1 MYKSEIFR
9 KYINNLSISPEQREK
24 EKAQLEYTETHINN
38 VLKAWELI
46 KESESCIDIINSQIS
61 KARLAQVT
69 LTNEIPCPYTSLIPV
84 IEFMDHQIR
93 LHDLSKYSEIE
104 WEAYRR
110 NFYPIND
117 QEKEKYKEDFDK
129 AWLHHYTINTHHWNY
144 WYKIRKDI
152 NAMDLLSC
160 IELCC
165 DWIAMN
171 FVFDGT
177 ALDFYEKNV
186 LQCTDPNEKIY
197 LGEKQS
203 SFILNL
209 LTAFYKDFPK
219 PSK

>member
-1 MYKSEIFR
+1 MYKSEIYS
-9 KYINNLSISPEQREK
+9 KYIDNPNISPEQRDK
-24 EKAQLEYTETHINN
+24 EKAQLQYTNTHIAN

-46 KESESCIDIINSQIS
+46 KESEHCLDIISNQIS
-61 KARLAQVT
+61 KSQLAQVT
-69 LTNEIPCPYTSLIPV
+69 LSNEIPCPYNSLISV

-93 LHDLSKYSEIE
+93 LHDLSKYSEHE

-117 QEKEKYKEDFDK
+117 EEKENAKEDFEK
-129 AWLHHYTINTHHWNY
+129 AWLHHYSINTHHWNY
-144 WYKIRKDI
+144 WYKIKKDI
-152 NAMDLLSC
+152 NSMDLLSC

-177 ALDFYEKNV
+177 ALDYYEKKV
-186 LQCTDPNEKIY
+186 LHCDDPKEQIY
-197 LGEKQS
+197 FGEKQS
-203 SFILNL
+203 GFIFNL

-219 PSK
+219 PSR